1 MPGTHGQQGRDAF
14 APRSD
19 QGEAWP
25 AATCRDQADEGGRG
39 CGGAA
44 QRRHQGTLHQDF
56 PGLVLVLVV
65 PTSRPPPHPP
75 PQAGEGKSKYPRPFA
90 GEDRV
95 GAFDVSLPVLLAFSA
110 ALCVLILLPLSWL
123 GYYSIHDRAGG
134 LTAANFV
141 ALATDPTFLDPLVTT
156 VILAVSSAVICCAV
170 AAPMGWLV
178 ARTDMPL
185 RGTVRALVTAS
196 FVTPPFL
203 GAIAWELLAA
213 PNSGLLNKVY
223 RAVTGAPQDEHLFNI
238 YSLEGLIFVISCY
251 TFPYVFVL
259 LANAL
264 DRIPGDLEDAS
275 AILGARTWTT
285 ARRITIPLALPA
297 LLAGAIIAFLQAMT
311 LFGSPAILAIPAG
324 FHTMTTKIWS
334 LFNYPPKPEL
344 AAAASVPLLVL
355 TVALLRAENLIL
367 GRRGYS
373 VVGGKQGNPRLV
385 RLGAL
390 KWAAL
395 AFVFLVLMCPV
406 FLPYG
411 ALLNA
416 TFSRVATSFVTF
428 DNFTLHNIHFVF
440 FELSATQLAVKNT
453 FLLGVASATIGT
465 IMAVVIAY
473 LTTRRAVRGYR
484 ALGFLATAPVA
495 IPGIVLGVGLF
506 LSYARP
512 PLVLYGT
519 LWILLLAFVT
529 IALPA
534 AYQQLQSAF
543 RSVHTDLEDASRILG
558 STRLRTLRDITA
570 PLLRTSVIATW
581 CFIFVGVIR
590 ELSAAIML
598 FTSET
603 KVISVLIFDLNE
615 SGDLGAI
622 SVLGLIMLAI
632 TFAVVIAVNRIPG
645 FGDARL
651 RNA

>member
-1 MPGTHGQQGRDAF
+1 MLGDGYLCPRLCPPYARPASAF
-14 APRSD
+14 ADGGTMTIAS
-19 QGEAWP
+19 P
-25 AATCRDQADEGGRG
+25 A
-39 CGGAA
+39 
-44 QRRHQGTLHQDF
+44 
-56 PGLVLVLVV
+56 LVV
-65 PTSRPPPHPP
+65 PRTH
-75 PQAGEGKSKYPRPFA
+75 KI
-90 GEDRV
+90 
-95 GAFDVSLPVLLAFSA
+95 DVSSPILILFA
-110 ALCVLILLPLSWL
+110 ALLCVLIILPMSWL
-123 GYYSIHDRAGG
+123 FYYSLVDRSGAFT
-134 LTAANFV
+134 LDNFKTLV
-141 ALATDPTFLDPLVTT
+141 TDPVFVDPLTTT
-156 VILAVSSAVICCAV
+156 VILATSSSVICCAF

-185 RGTVRALVTAS
+185 RRTVRALVTAS

-213 PNSGLLNKVY
+213 PNSGLLNKIY

-238 YSLEGLIFVISCY
+238 YSLAGLIFVISCY

-275 AILGARTWTT
+275 SILGGRTWTT

-297 LLAGAIIAFLQAMT
+297 
-311 LFGSPAILAIPAG
+311 
-324 FHTMTTKIWS
+324 
-334 LFNYPPKPEL
+334 
-344 AAAASVPLLVL
+344 
-355 TVALLRAENLIL
+355 LRAENLIL

-373 VVGGKQGNPRLV
+373 VVGGKQGDPRV
-385 RLGAL
+385 IRLGAL

-395 AFVFLVLMCPV
+395 AIVFLVLMCPV

-465 IMAVVIAY
+465 IMALVIAY
-473 LTTRRAVRGYR
+473 VTTRRAISGYR
-484 ALGFLATAPVA
+484 VLGFLATAPVA

-534 AYQQLQSAF
+534 AYQQLQSAL

-622 SVLGLIMLAI
+622 AVLGLIMLLF
-632 TFAVVIAVNRIPG
+632 TFVVVVAANRIPG
-645 FGDARL
+645 FGGGIRL
-651 RNA
+651 RNN

>member
-1 MPGTHGQQGRDAF
+1 MTIAL
-14 APRSD
+14 
-19 QGEAWP
+19 P
-25 AATCRDQADEGGRG
+25 AQ
-39 CGGAA
+39 AA
-44 QRRHQGTLHQDF
+44 QPAHRIDL
-56 PGLVLVLVV
+56 
-65 PTSRPPPHPP
+65 SRPILIL
-75 PQAGEGKSKYPRPFA
+75 FA
-90 GEDRV
+90 
-95 GAFDVSLPVLLAFSA
+95 AL
-110 ALCVLILLPLSWL
+110 LCVLIVLPISWL
-123 GYYSIHDRAGG
+123 IYFSLIDRGG
-134 LTAANFV
+134 AFTLENFAKLV
-141 ALATDPTFLDPLVTT
+141 SDDDFRDPLLTT
-156 VILAVSSAVICCAV
+156 VILATSSSLVCCIL

-185 RGTVRALVTAS
+185 RRTVRALVTAS

-213 PNSGLLNKVY
+213 PNSGLINKGW
-223 RAVTGAPQDEHLFNI
+223 RAMTGMPQDEHLFNI
-238 YSLEGLIFVISCY
+238 YSLPGLIFVISCY

-259 LANAL
+259 MANAL

-275 AILGARTWTT
+275 SILGGRAWKT
-285 ARRITIPLALPA
+285 AQRVTVPLVLPA
-297 LLAGAIIAFLQAMT
+297 LIAGALVAFLQAMT
-311 LFGSPAILAIPAG
+311 LFGSPAILALPAG

-344 AAAASVPLLVL
+344 AAAASVPLLLL
-355 TVALLRAENLIL
+355 TVALLRAEHLIL

-373 VVGGKQGNPRLV
+373 VVGGRQGDPRLI
-385 RLGAL
+385 RLGLL
-390 KWAAL
+390 KWLAL
-395 AFVFLVLMCPV
+395 GFVFLVLMCPV

-416 TFSRVATSFVTF
+416 TFSKVATSFFWMDDFAIFRERNVI
-428 DNFTLHNIHFVF
+428 DMIRLCLQGAQPCHNIHFVF
-440 FELSATQLAVKNT
+440 FELSATRPAMWNT
-453 FLLGVASATIGT
+453 VVLGVSAATIGT
-465 IMAVVIAY
+465 LMALVIAY
-473 LTTRRAVRGYR
+473 LTTRRAIAGHRTL
-484 ALGFLATAPVA
+484 AFLATAPVA

-506 LSYARP
+506 LSYTQLPKVVSYLCTRVSAGATSCEGFANSFQ
-512 PLVLYGT
+512 LYGT

-534 AYQQLQSAF
+534 AYQQMQSAF
-543 RSVHTDLEDASRILG
+543 RSVHSDLEDACRILG
-558 STRLRTLRDITA
+558 ATRLRTLRDITA

-632 TFAVVIAVNRIPG
+632 TFAVVVAVNRIPG